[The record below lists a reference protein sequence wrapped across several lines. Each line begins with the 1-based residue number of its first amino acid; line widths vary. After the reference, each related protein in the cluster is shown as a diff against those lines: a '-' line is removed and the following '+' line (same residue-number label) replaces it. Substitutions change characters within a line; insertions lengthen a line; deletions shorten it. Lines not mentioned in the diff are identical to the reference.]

1 MKTDIHPE
9 SREVLFHDVGVDK
22 YFLIRSTVSTTQT
35 KEWEDG
41 NTYPYYILDVS
52 SASHPFYTGKQKMLD
67 SGGRVKKFQD
77 RFGASG
83 ASKPAA
89 KKAEAKV
96 EETAVE
102 EIAEEVLEAHVE
114 EVIEE
119 VATEEAKV
127 EEVAEEE
134 SSEEVTEAETDAESN
149 SETEEDK

>member
-83 ASKPAA
+83 ASVPVT
-89 KKAEAKV
+89 KKTEAKV
-96 EETAVE
+96 EETS
-102 EIAEEVLEAHVE
+102 
-114 EVIEE
+114 
-119 VATEEAKV
+119 V
-127 EEVAEEE
+127 EEVAEEILDAPVE
-134 SSEEVTEAETDAESN
+134 DIAEEAEAEEVGEEVSEDNAEAEADTESDN
-149 SETEEDK
+149 ESEEDK